1 MESSSVKGDL
11 AKFSGE
17 NPVKK
22 SIIRWFLLSCLKIE
36 EIEYVDLKISK
47 SQCLFLKDVFSLL
60 SAKQLRWNSLVNA
73 SGPAPFGEF
82 QPIPSPSSHQ
92 NPLKDSI
99 LM

>member
-1 MESSSVKGDL
+1 VTPPVGPPRTASTSKAAKVTINGVDGEASKHTTGKVAMESSSVKGDL

-47 SQCLFLKDVFSLL
+47 SQCLFLKDVFFFALC
-60 SAKQLRWNSLVNA
+60 
-73 SGPAPFGEF
+73 
-82 QPIPSPSSHQ
+82 
-92 NPLKDSI
+92 
-99 LM
+99 